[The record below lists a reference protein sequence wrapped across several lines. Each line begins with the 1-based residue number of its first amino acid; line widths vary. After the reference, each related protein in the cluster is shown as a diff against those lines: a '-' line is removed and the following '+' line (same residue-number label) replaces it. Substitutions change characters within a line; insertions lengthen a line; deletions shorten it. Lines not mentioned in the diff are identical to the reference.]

1 MKAEL
6 IEYPMFI
13 KGKLYD
19 LKNGISLAK
28 TLYGDDF
35 DKLPEGL
42 KDDVVKKNW
51 KKYKGIEQNL
61 YLMSLSEDYETIE
74 VCLQVLKGK
83 NIPFKYH
90 TITDYNNNND
100 QGIERVRKIW
110 LFVDKKTPEYYF
122 KDSKELWN
130 NLD

>member
-19 LKNGISLAK
+19 LKNGIPLAK

-61 YLMSLSEDYETIE
+61 YLMSLSEDYETID
-74 VCLQVLKGK
+74 VCLQVLKSK
-83 NIPFKYH
+83 NIPFKYS
-90 TITDYNNNND
+90 TVTDYNND
-100 QGIERVRKIW
+100 QRIERVRKIW
-110 LFVDKKTPEYYF
+110 LFVDKKTPEYYL
-122 KDSKELWN
+122 KDSKGLWN

>member
-13 KGKLYD
+13 RGKLYD
-19 LKNGISLAK
+19 LENGISLAK

-74 VCLQVLKGK
+74 VCLQVLKSK
-83 NIPFKYH
+83 NIPFKYS
-90 TITDYNNNND
+90 TITDYNNNGK
-100 QGIERVRKIW
+100 GIEKVRKIW
-110 LFVDKKTPEYYF
+110 LFVDKKTPGYYL

>member
-6 IEYPMFI
+6 IEYAMFI

-51 KKYKGIEQNL
+51 NKFKGIEQNL
-61 YLMSLSEDYETIE
+61 YLMSLSDDYETID

-83 NIPFKYH
+83 NIPFKYSS
-90 TITDYNNNND
+90 ITDYNND
-100 QGIERVRKIW
+100 QRIERVRKIY
-110 LFVDKKTPEYYF
+110 LFVDKTTPGYYL
-122 KDSKELWN
+122 KDSENLWN

>member
-19 LKNGISLAK
+19 LKNGIPLAK

-51 KKYKGIEQNL
+51 NKYKGIEQNL

-74 VCLQVLKGK
+74 VCLQVLKSK
-83 NIPFKYH
+83 NIPFKYS
-90 TITDYNNNND
+90 TITEYPYNGK
-100 QGIERVRKIW
+100 GIERVRKIW
-110 LFVDKKTPEYYF
+110 LFVDKKTPEYYL
-122 KDSKELWN
+122 KDSKGLWN

>member
-19 LKNGISLAK
+19 LKNGIPLAK

-74 VCLQVLKGK
+74 VCLQVLKSK
-83 NIPFKYH
+83 NIPFKYSA
-90 TITDYNNNND
+90 ITDYNND
-100 QGIERVRKIW
+100 QRIERVRKIW
-110 LFVDKKTPEYYF
+110 LFVDKKTPEYYL
-122 KDSKELWN
+122 KDSKGLWN

>member
-51 KKYKGIEQNL
+51 KKFKGIEQNL
-61 YLMSLSEDYETIE
+61 YLMSLSDDYETIN

-90 TITDYNNNND
+90 TINEYLDN
-100 QGIERVRKIW
+100 GKSIERVSRIY
-110 LFVDKKTPEYYF
+110 LFVDKRTPGYYF